1 MDIVLDHP
9 TSSRLH
15 AVIQFRAEDGAP
27 FLFDPGST
35 HGTFLNKHRLEEGQY
50 VALRCAGAARRL
62 WVGGI
67 EGVTPLW
74 PLLFPALLVGKRLP
88 QMGDLCQV
96 LLLRPYPFSIM

>member
-1 MDIVLDHP
+1 MGSIDLCEKEHYTFGRLPDMDVVLDHP

-35 HGTFLNKHRLEEGQY
+35 HGTFLNKHRLEGGQY

-62 WVGGI
+62 WVGGCGM
-67 EGVTPLW
+67 EGVTPL
-74 PLLFPALLVGKRLP
+74 
-88 QMGDLCQV
+88 
-96 LLLRPYPFSIM
+96 